1 VSLFE
6 RGAGARHPAGG
17 LEKEEKGMDHVLRCS
32 GYELMKSDMVRAE
45 GCTLYDAQ
53 GKRFVDLEAGVWCSG
68 LGHNHPRVNEAIQR
82 QLEEIAHIAYRYTTP
97 LIEEAAMAVLETVG
111 LPDGRCVFL
120 SSGSEAVEFA
130 VQVARRLTEQPLHL
144 TLTDSYLAAYGSAG
158 RQSPEEWVRF
168 DWHVCRG
175 CPHEE
180 GCDPECDYLQE
191 IPFERVGGVVFEPGC
206 TGGLVKFPPRQLV
219 EGLARRVRE
228 RQGLVLVDEVTTGMG
243 RTGRWYGFEH
253 YGLEPDIVAVGKGLG
268 NGYPVSAV
276 VMTDEVASRLEKGAF
291 HYAQSHQNDPLG
303 CAVAK
308 EVIAVI
314 RDEGLVERS
323 ARVGHDFLGKLQRLG
338 ERHAVVE
345 DVRGRGLM
353 IAMELAYEAVGQSVY
368 EGLMEAGFLAG
379 WKPAAKVL
387 RFYPPLTV
395 AEEDLARLVG
405 ALDAALSETGR

>member
-1 VSLFE
+1 
-6 RGAGARHPAGG
+6 
-17 LEKEEKGMDHVLRCS
+17 MNHVLRCS
-32 GYELMKSDMVRAE
+32 GYELMKSDIVRGE
-45 GCTLYDAQ
+45 GCILYDAQ
-53 GKRFVDLEAGVWCSG
+53 GERFVDLEAGVWCAG
-68 LGHNHPRVNEAIQR
+68 LGHNHRRVNEAIQR
-82 QLEEIAHIAYRYTTP
+82 QLEEVAHIAYRYTTP
-97 LIEEAAMAVLETVG
+97 LVEEAAIAVLETVG

-120 SSGSEAVEFA
+120 SSGSEAVEFG
-130 VQVARRLTEQPLHL
+130 VQVARRLTEQPLQL

-158 RQSPEEWVRF
+158 RKSPEEWVGF
-168 DWHVCRG
+168 DWRACRE
-175 CPHEE
+175 CPHDE
-180 GCDPECDYLQE
+180 GCDSGCDHLQE
-191 IPFERVGGVVFEPGC
+191 IPFERVGGFVFEPGC

-219 EGLARRVRE
+219 EGLAGRVRQ
-228 RQGLVLVDEVTTGMG
+228 RQGLVVVDEVTTGMG

-253 YGLEPDIVAVGKGLG
+253 YGLKPDIVAVGKGLG

-276 VMTDEVASRLEKGAF
+276 LMTDKVAGRLEDSAF

-308 EVIAVI
+308 EVISVI

-323 ARVGHDFLGKLQRLG
+323 ARLGGRFLEDLRRLG

-353 IAMELAYEAVGQSVY
+353 IAVELADEAAGQSVY
-368 EGLMEAGFLAG
+368 ERLMEAGFLAG

-395 AEEDLARLVG
+395 AEEELARLVE
-405 ALDAALSETGR
+405 ALDAALEGARYRRPAPGGDGD